1 MKKPVMNQPLANE
14 ELMDRV
20 REGACEF
27 LGVLFDRHH
36 VALFNFFCR
45 LTNDRAA
52 SEDLVQ
58 ETFYRMLKYHR
69 SYKSGSC
76 FEAWMYQI
84 ARNAR
89 TESFLKRRGEVELE
103 SAPMAVVLPID
114 SANDHQQMS
123 LLKKAL
129 SRLPEEKR
137 ELLVL
142 SRFQGLK
149 CEEIAAVLHC
159 TAATVRVRVHRA
171 LQELK
176 ENYRCLEGQRRVKWG
191 GMER

>member
-58 ETFYRMLKYHR
+58 ETFYRILKYRR

-89 TESFLKRRGEVELE
+89 AESFLKRRGEVELE

-159 TAATVRVRVHRA
+159 TAGTVRVRVHRA